1 MEDKKDVRFILA
13 LILIVMTAAMCMYE
27 IVVGKIDGLKT
38 VMSTFGVMAS
48 TVTTY
53 YFTRKSE
60 EEKSK

>member
-48 TVTTY
+48 TAVGW
-53 YFTRKSE
+53 YFSRKSE
-60 EEKSK
+60 EKERG